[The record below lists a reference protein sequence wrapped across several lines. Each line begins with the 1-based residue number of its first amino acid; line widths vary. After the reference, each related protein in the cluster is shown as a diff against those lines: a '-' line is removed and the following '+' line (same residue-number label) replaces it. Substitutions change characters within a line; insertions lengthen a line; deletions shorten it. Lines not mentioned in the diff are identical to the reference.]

1 MRSAHCSAERHV
13 HVDQLQLSPLPGAA
27 VDGFDPEWLPAGSG
41 GRVEISG
48 SLDAT
53 AIFECLRLAAEARRL
68 AAASHHPAQKADLL
82 DVAQRWLALAGIH
95 EGELEDDQL
104 KNVAGR

>member
-1 MRSAHCSAERHV
+1 MVTC
-13 HVDQLQLSPLPGAA
+13 
-27 VDGFDPEWLPAGSG
+27 GFFRSG
-41 GRVEISG
+41 GDMSG

-53 AIFECLRLAAEARRL
+53 AVLERLAAEGRRL
-68 AAASHHPAQKADLL
+68 AASSRHAAQKADLL

>member
-41 GRVEISG
+41 GPVEICR
-48 SLDAT
+48 D
-53 AIFECLRLAAEARRL
+53 RLMRL
-68 AAASHHPAQKADLL
+68 LFSNAF
-82 DVAQRWLALAGIH
+82 G
-95 EGELEDDQL
+95 
-104 KNVAGR
+104 